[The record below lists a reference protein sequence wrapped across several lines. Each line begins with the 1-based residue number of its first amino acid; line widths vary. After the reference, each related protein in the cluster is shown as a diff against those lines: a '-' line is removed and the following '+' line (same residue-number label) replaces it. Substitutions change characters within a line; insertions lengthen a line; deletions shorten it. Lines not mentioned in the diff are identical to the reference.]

1 MIDEDKRE
9 HFYSK
14 TMQNY
19 KNFKKSD
26 FKTVLKDKIFG
37 DGKDKLTFK
46 YQIVNKKESN
56 QIKHNESQH
65 TMNLQRSN
73 YIIIDQDVNDL
84 LG

>member
-1 MIDEDKRE
+1 
-9 HFYSK
+9 
-14 TMQNY
+14 MQNY

-56 QIKHNESQH
+56 
-65 TMNLQRSN
+65 
-73 YIIIDQDVNDL
+73 
-84 LG
+84 